1 MRAFLLSLVLC
12 CAAAWGVSPDALK
25 LDSPVVDQAGVI
37 DAAQEAELARLL
49 RDWQAQGLMQGA
61 VVLVD
66 STDGMDDFDYAMRV
80 AERWGLGS
88 RERDNGLLLFLA
100 VKERKVRILTGTGLE
115 GALPDIS
122 AAKII
127 RDQVVPN
134 LRAGDFAGA
143 MRQGVQ
149 AAALRLQADP
159 AAQAEMVA
167 QDRGGTMSDMPSF
180 QTMFDDA
187 KNFNRLF
194 SWALIAAFI
203 TQVVS
208 MIARKSTWA
217 RVLHGTLF
225 GSVFGGVFGAGFSQ
239 ATQIGWLI
247 PLFSVG
253 CAVLFGVMAYL
264 RPKPTKVRRKSDDDD
279 DDSDFWGGISI
290 GFGSS
295 SGGFG
300 GGSSSSGGYSGGGG
314 SFSGGGA
321 GSSW

>member
-1 MRAFLLSLVLC
+1 MRAFFLSFILC

-37 DAAQEAELARLL
+37 DAAQEAELTRLL

-88 RERDNGLLLFLA
+88 RERDHGLLLFLA
-100 VKERKVRILTGTGLE
+100 VKERKVRMLTGTGLE

-143 MRQGVQ
+143 MRQGLQ

-167 QDRGGTMSDMPSF
+167 QDRGGTPSF
-180 QTMFDDA
+180 RAPSHEPEEFT
-187 KNFNRLF
+187 RLLTWLF
-194 SWALIAAFI
+194 FGAII

-239 ATQIGWLI
+239 AANIAWLM
-247 PLFSVG
+247 PLFLVG
-253 CAVLFGVMAYL
+253 GAVLFGVMAYL
-264 RPKPTKVRRKSDDDD
+264 RPKPKRVRRRDDDD
-279 DDSDFWGGISI
+279 DDNSGFWGGFGG

>member
-1 MRAFLLSLVLC
+1 MRAFFLSFVLC

-37 DAAQEAELARLL
+37 DAAQETELAQLL

-100 VKERKVRILTGTGLE
+100 VKERKVRMLTGTGIE

-127 RDQVVPN
+127 REQIVPN

-143 MRQGVQ
+143 MRQGLQ
-149 AAALRLQADP
+149 AAALRLQSDP

-167 QDRGGTMSDMPSF
+167 QDRGGSLFDMPSF
-180 QTMFDDA
+180 RAPSHESPEFT
-187 KNFNRLF
+187 RLLTWLF
-194 SWALIAAFI
+194 FGAII

-208 MIARKSTWA
+208 TIARKSTWA

-239 ATQIGWLI
+239 AANIAWLM
-247 PLFSVG
+247 PLFLVG
-253 CAVLFGVMAYL
+253 GAVLFGLMAYL
-264 RPKPTKVRRKSDDDD
+264 RPKPKRVRRRDDDD
-279 DDSDFWGGISI
+279 DNSGFWG

-300 GGSSSSGGYSGGGG
+300 GDFGGGSSSGGYSGGGG